1 MKYPKIVPL
10 FPGKTSQHRPNNVK
24 QNHLGCPP
32 NQALAAVLRITNS
45 FSLKQALS
53 LVEIKTLDHFIVAGS
68 KIISFAERGLL

>member
-32 NQALAAVLRITNS
+32 NQAFAAELRITNS
-45 FSLKQALS
+45 FSLKQALA
-53 LVEIKTLDHFIVAGS
+53 LIDVRVLDHMVVAEHAVV
-68 KIISFAERGLL
+68 SFAERGIL